1 MSHVINTNLGIRKF
15 NIFLSKASLFSTIIS
30 KKPKDSGTSSF
41 IRRCNLMDSNLM
53 VCANVVQS
61 SQTCGG
67 GLHQEEICYNGI
79 LMNELANKAAGSLS
93 SERKPT
99 KLVLLFL
106 TITRFSPSSMVYGG
120 TIIFFPT
127 RFKKVRHRTKMPPCG
142 GTTSVE
148 LLVMFV
154 EYLMEDTPPRRVE
167 IEVQLR
173 GGGGEGN
180 LFGEVLS
187 TDDLEAHRPYEF
199 FITQWSSNP

>member
-1 MSHVINTNLGIRKF
+1 MR
-15 NIFLSKASLFSTIIS
+15 
-30 KKPKDSGTSSF
+30 
-41 IRRCNLMDSNLM
+41 
-53 VCANVVQS
+53 
-61 SQTCGG
+61 G
-67 GLHQEEICYNGI
+67 GLHQEICYNGI

-99 KLVLLFL
+99 ELVLL
-106 TITRFSPSSMVYGG
+106 FSPSSMVYGG

-199 FITQWSSNP
+199 FITQ